1 LRFPIDAQLPPSLAR
16 WLRARGYPSDHVH
29 EIGPGAASDDEIEA
43 EPGRPGVVIWSKDAD
58 FAARAKRAQ
67 GPQVVWLRLGNTTNA
82 SLRARPSPQL
92 SSIEAA
98 LAGGEFL
105 IEVR

>member
-1 LRFPIDAQLPPSLAR
+1 MDA
-16 WLRARGYPSDHVH
+16 
-29 EIGPGAASDDEIEA
+29 
-43 EPGRPGVVIWSKDAD
+43 VIWSKDAD

-67 GPQVVWLRLGNTTNA
+67 GLQVVWLRLGNTTSA
-82 SLRARPSPQL
+82 SLRAKLSPQL

-98 LAGGEFL
+98 LSGGEFL